1 MQFSEESACLQEFA
15 SVLLVML
22 RTEFVLRNLVLE
34 NQSRRERAM

>member
-1 MQFSEESACLQEFA
+1 MQSSEEIAYLREFA

-34 NQSRRERAM
+34 NQSRLVKAM